1 MEDFH
6 KGQAVSRRYR
16 NRRIGDFLK
25 ELDLAEGRSTGVPK
39 ILRAM
44 RKNGSPDP
52 IFESDEDRTSFL
64 VRLPVHDRVLLE
76 PSEQG
81 TPQVTPQGTPQG
93 TEQGDG
99 HVAQLVIALTGELSR
114 AELQAALELRDRH
127 HFIASYLRPAL
138 EAGLIEM
145 TIPDKPT
152 SQNQR
157 YRRTAT
163 GQALAQRIMDKSTVT

>member
-1 MEDFH
+1 M
-6 KGQAVSRRYR
+6 SRRYR

-93 TEQGDG
+93 TEQGTEQVIP
-99 HVAQLVIALTGELSR
+99 HVQQLVVALTRELSR
-114 AELQAALELRDRH
+114 AELQAALNLDHRS
-127 HFIASYLRPAL
+127 HFIATYLRPAL

-152 SQNQR
+152 SQN
-157 YRRTAT
+157 
-163 GQALAQRIMDKSTVT
+163 